1 MRKELT
7 LQIEVQ
13 IPCVWM
19 QTSKTG
25 SIPANTGFF
34 LHNTL
39 GYDSK
44 LARERGGNVL
54 FCFNEWV
61 NQMSKC
67 RPIFPTKAHRIT
79 CHNHQWKI
87 SLTFI
92 VIPVGLWRSWT
103 QLLLLLTFWPPGPQP
118 LMNFS
123 SKSSSLRCILW
134 YKQTKFTAP
143 CNPILEA
150 VTKCSPS
157 TDICRAILVRPF
169 HVRVATQNIS
179 YFNYFRFQEV
189 S

>member
-13 IPCVWM
+13 ILCVWM

-79 CHNHQWKI
+79 CHNHQKKLVLPLSWYQWACGEVEH
-87 SLTFI
+87 SYYFCWLSDLLVPSPWWTFL
-92 VIPVGLWRSWT
+92 PSH
-103 QLLLLLTFWPPGPQP
+103 
-118 LMNFS
+118 
-123 SKSSSLRCILW
+123 LRWDVFC
-134 YKQTKFTAP
+134 
-143 CNPILEA
+143 
-150 VTKCSPS
+150 
-157 TDICRAILVRPF
+157 DINKPNLQRL
-169 HVRVATQNIS
+169 ATQSWKPSQNVHLQLIS
-179 YFNYFRFQEV
+179 VERFWLDHSMFV
-189 S
+189 WLHKTFLTLITFDFK